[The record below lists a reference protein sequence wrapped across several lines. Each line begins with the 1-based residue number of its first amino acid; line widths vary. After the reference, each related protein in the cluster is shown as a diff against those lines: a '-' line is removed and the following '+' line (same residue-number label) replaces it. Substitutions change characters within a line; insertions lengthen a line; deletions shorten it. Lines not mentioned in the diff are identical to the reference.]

1 METRK
6 SKAQKL
12 NQKTKKMAV
21 EIEDHGVSLKIT
33 TDGAPRYIIKSQIR
47 EISVIRDTIIKVD
60 TGEGALYNVY
70 VDQSVV
76 DVPASKDVNDLRD
89 QMEVMME
96 SGMAGFATSA
106 KQDVQ
111 STLITGLQASM
122 KDVQDKLGSIN
133 DKKFYDPILVDEL
146 NPNAVYR
153 GFAVQGAKTSDAVW
167 AVQKVT
173 NVKGVLS
180 YLWAG
185 GSKAFAS
192 IWDNRSKLVYS

>member
-1 METRK
+1 
-6 SKAQKL
+6 
-12 NQKTKKMAV
+12 MAV
-21 EIEDHGVSLKIT
+21 EIEDHGTSLKIT

-47 EISVIRDTIIKVD
+47 EISVIRDTIIKID
-60 TGEGALYNVY
+60 NGEGALYNVY

-89 QMEVMME
+89 QIEVMME

-106 KQDVQ
+106 KQDAQ
-111 STLITGLQASM
+111 STLITGIQASM

-133 DKKFYDPILVDEL
+133 DKKFYDPILIDEL

-153 GFAVQGAKTSDAVW
+153 GFAVSGSKTSDPAW

-173 NVKGVLS
+173 NIKGVLS

-185 GSKAFAS
+185 GNKAFGS